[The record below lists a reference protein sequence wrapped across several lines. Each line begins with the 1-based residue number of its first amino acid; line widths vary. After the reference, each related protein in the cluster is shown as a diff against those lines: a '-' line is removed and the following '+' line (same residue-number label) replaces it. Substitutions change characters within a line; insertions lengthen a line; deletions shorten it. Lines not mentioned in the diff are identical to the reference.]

1 MFEDFPGYLVGKF
14 LSLGLF
20 IGESAIRFLERW
32 FPQFRDQQPELFKN
46 DYYLRDSGLSK
57 KERLKRS
64 IKTGIIVYF
73 VFVFFIIAVA
83 VLVFPRAISNA
94 LFTSNNPEVLAKNI
108 TMMFYTAIFG
118 ILSFA
123 LLMVLISFFV
133 FFQIARK
140 IRKQD

>member
-20 IGESAIRFLERW
+20 IGESVIRFLEHY
-32 FPQFRDQQPELFKN
+32 FPQFSDKQPELFKN

-57 KERLKRS
+57 KERLKRN

-73 VFVFFIIAVA
+73 VFVFFVIAV
-83 VLVFPRAISNA
+83 VLLVFPRAILGA
-94 LFTSNNPEVLAKNI
+94 VFTSNNLEVLAKNI
-108 TMMFYTAIFG
+108 TKMFYTAIFG

-123 LLMVLISFFV
+123 LLMVFISIFV
-133 FFQIARK
+133 FFQMAWE
-140 IRKQD
+140 IRKRD